1 MLWLYVKLCHLR
13 DRMGS
18 AGAKGNLIMIIIAA
32 LAWLVILV
40 CQIVKF
46 IN

>member
-1 MLWLYVKLCHLR
+1 MLWLYGKLCHLR

-18 AGAKGNLIMIIIAA
+18 AGAKGNLIMIIIACMV
-32 LAWLVILV
+32 WVVILV
-40 CQIVKF
+40 CQIMKF